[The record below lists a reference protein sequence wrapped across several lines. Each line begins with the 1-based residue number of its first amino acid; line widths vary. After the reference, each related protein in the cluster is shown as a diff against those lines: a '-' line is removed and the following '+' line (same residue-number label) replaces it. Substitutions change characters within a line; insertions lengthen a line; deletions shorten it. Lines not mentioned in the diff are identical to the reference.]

1 MLSLR
6 GSSNRWLRVD
16 ITAYQR
22 AQEERGNASLPS
34 SRKGRRVIDRH
45 DARYQGSTSPWINIF
60 HARSCPRTSS
70 YPSRRITVLL
80 SILPLPSPTPP
91 PLSPPISNRDSRFRA
106 LHPPREYKEHRPFL
120 FRPHCSAN
128 FNYARGPGAGG
139 TRFNSTIG
147 RDWKL
152 ESIVG
157 EGRGISILPPCVA
170 TEF

>member
-80 SILPLPSPTPP
+80 SILPLPSPTLL
-91 PLSPPISNRDSRFRA
+91 LSPRQFLTVTRGFAPST
-106 LHPPREYKEHRPFL
+106 PPREYKEHRPFL

-157 EGRGISILPPCVA
+157 EGRGILILPPCVA